1 MVLKRRWTFGR
12 WVALALRITD
22 SHWRLCKYKYAD
34 GFCIAIFLTS
44 VIATFSQSRETTPL
58 LPLHT
63 DDIA

>member
-1 MVLKRRWTFGR
+1 
-12 WVALALRITD
+12 VALALRITD

-63 DDIA
+63 DNIA